1 MPKIIRLCEILAV
14 LAGGRSSFN
23 PAIIG
28 FLLCET
34 LGEKTMTEQEFTEA
48 VGAMN
53 PRKNLNMTN
62 EETEQAVDIVSK
74 PATVS
79 LTPLTTRKAE
89 QEKEVKAVAESETV
103 KDPLGQF
110 DYTGCQVHV
119 VQDGE
124 SLFDVAQKY
133 GVALQQLRYFNHVN
147 KTTLIIRK
155 DQKLYIPKE
164 PVYVPA
170 GE

>member
-1 MPKIIRLCEILAV
+1 MPKIIGLCEI
-14 LAGGRSSFN
+14 
-23 PAIIG
+23 
-28 FLLCET
+28 
-34 LGEKTMTEQEFTEA
+34 LGEKTMTDQEFTEA
-48 VGAMN
+48 VGAMVSN
-53 PRKNLNMTN
+53 GNLNMTN
-62 EETEQAVDIVSK
+62 EETKQVADALSK
-74 PATVS
+74 PATADV
-79 LTPLTTRKAE
+79 TPLTTRKAE
-89 QEKEVKAVAESETV
+89 QEKEVKAVAEPETV

-147 KTTLIIRK
+147 KTTLRIRK

-164 PVYVPA
+164 PVYMPD

>member
-1 MPKIIRLCEILAV
+1 MPKFARLCEKSLYGHGEQSSFKPGKSTFLLCEIL
-14 LAGGRSSFN
+14 GGNS
-23 PAIIG
+23 
-28 FLLCET
+28 
-34 LGEKTMTEQEFTEA
+34 MTEET
-48 VGAMN
+48 N
-53 PRKNLNMTN
+53 PSILNA
-62 EETEQAVDIVSK
+62 ETKTATTPVTTKPDIV
-74 PATVS
+74 
-79 LTPLTTRKAE
+79 PLTTRKAE
-89 QEKEVKAVAESETV
+89 QEKEVKAVAEPETV
-103 KDPLGQF
+103 KYPLGQF

-147 KTTLIIRK
+147 KTTLRIRK

-164 PVYVPA
+164 PVWIEP

>member
-1 MPKIIRLCEILAV
+1 
-14 LAGGRSSFN
+14 
-23 PAIIG
+23 
-28 FLLCET
+28 
-34 LGEKTMTEQEFTEA
+34 MTEET
-48 VGAMN
+48 N
-53 PRKNLNMTN
+53 PSILNA
-62 EETEQAVDIVSK
+62 ETKTATTPVTTKPDIV
-74 PATVS
+74 
-79 LTPLTTRKAE
+79 PLTTRKAE
-89 QEKEVKAVAESETV
+89 QEKEVKAVAEPETV

-147 KTTLIIRK
+147 KATLRIRK
-155 DQKLYIPKE
+155 SQKLYIPKE
-164 PVYVPA
+164 PVWIEP